1 MIRSLP
7 SCRVLCVY
15 LRGERQ
21 REFSRIPARGDRFYA
36 AVSEV
41 EPKTD
46 YDGLRGSRDLVRQVV
61 RRLFEMEEE
70 YFDGRQ

>member
-7 SCRVLCVY
+7 DCRVLCVY

-21 REFSRIPARGDRFYA
+21 RAYSQIPERGDRFYA
-36 AVSEV
+36 ALSEI

-46 YDGLRGSRDLVRQVV
+46 HAGLRGSRDLVQQVV
-61 RRLFEMEEE
+61 RRLLEMEEE